1 MPYRKH
7 EPIPCIDRRP
17 CRYRGKDGKCGILHV
32 PYMKSG
38 ICPWCKVEDEEPE
51 EKREMSPAEIVD
63 KYLNLRP
70 TRRQEPSCIFYQ
82 GADRRLCRAT
92 SNTSCKG
99 CAFYSANKAA
109 RTEALAKLL
118 LDSEEKQRRLEHK
131 IVGLEWL
138 LEQNEYFA
146 RIGRAIV
153 KWRGQHGQNKNGA

>member
-1 MPYRKH
+1 MPYVKK
-7 EPIPCIDRRP
+7 ESIPCIDRRP
-17 CRYRGKDGKCGILHV
+17 CKYRDGRGICSLLTA
-32 PYMKSG
+32 PYLKNG
-38 ICPWCKVEDEEPE
+38 RCPWCKADEEKPTKKPE
-51 EKREMSPAEIVD
+51 LSPGEIVD
-63 KYLNLRP
+63 RYLNLKP
-70 TRRQEPSCIFYQ
+70 TERHAPSCIFYQ

-146 RIGRAIV
+146 RIGRAVI
-153 KWRGQHGQNKNGA
+153 KWRGKHGQESE